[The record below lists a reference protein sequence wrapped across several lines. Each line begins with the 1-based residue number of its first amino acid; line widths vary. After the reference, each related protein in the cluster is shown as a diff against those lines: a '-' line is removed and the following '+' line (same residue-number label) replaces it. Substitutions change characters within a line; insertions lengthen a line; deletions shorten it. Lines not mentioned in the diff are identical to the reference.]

1 VLKSEKAMSHPLV
14 AMLAFTAGIAQFDVK
29 LGDGAV
35 NLKKALGAVEKL
47 AGRGA
52 DIIVLPEMW
61 PCGFDNRNLAAHAK
75 ATPHNLDIM
84 ARAASKF
91 NVLIVGSMPEKG
103 GRGIYNT
110 AFVVDPQAGVIG
122 KYRKVHLFSA
132 SSEPSFFEAGN
143 RAVTVVTRYGRM
155 GLMICFDLRFPEL
168 ARALT
173 LAGAQFIVVCAQWPV
188 ARVAHWDIL
197 TTARAVENQVFVVAA
212 NRCGKDPNLSFAGDS
227 RILSP
232 WGEKLAQTGQREAS
246 ITARLDP
253 AVLSRIRKELPCLT
267 RRVPKAYE
275 V

>member
-1 VLKSEKAMSHPLV
+1 MIHPLV
-14 AMLAFTAGIAQFDVK
+14 TMLAFTAGVAQFGVK
-29 LGDGAV
+29 LGDNPA

-52 DIIVLPEMW
+52 DMVVLPEMW
-61 PCGFDNRNLAAHAK
+61 PCGFDNRNIAEHAK
-75 ATPHNLDIM
+75 ATPHNLDAI
-84 ARAASKF
+84 ARAAAKF
-91 NVLIVGSMPEKG
+91 NVLVVGSMPEKG

-143 RAVTVVTRYGRM
+143 RAVTVVTRFGRM

-173 LAGAQFIVVCAQWPV
+173 LAGAQFIVICAQWPK
-188 ARVAHWDIL
+188 ARAAHWDIL
-197 TTARAVENQVFVVAA
+197 TCARAVENQVFVVAA
-212 NRCGKDPNLSFAGDS
+212 NRCGSDPGLSFAGDS

-232 WGEKLAQTGQREAS
+232 WGQKLAQAGVRDAN
-246 ITARLDP
+246 ITAKLDP